1 MTSSKACYIW
11 SAFKN
16 FPNAREIFNIFP
28 KNSLRGCSPEI
39 NRQFSHLK
47 AIWITYTPWDLL
59 LSVGCSVLSFVRHD
73 FLTSLNLIDDYFTS
87 GKILGIFPEVASVLP
102 CRHKRFRILFKSCDA
117 TKKTKK
123 WAQRTSEWNKWIKI
137 FETLSMVWY
146 ILRFFLIDR
155 YIPKIE
161 SERLKVL
168 HYDLKSFD
176 QSETRTI
183 VQSKSQF
190 EWNLTSREALTVLSS
205 VVKHVGSG

>member
-16 FPNAREIFNIFP
+16 FQNAREIFNIFP

-47 AIWITYTPWDLL
+47 AIWITYTSWDLL

-73 FLTSLNLIDDYFTS
+73 FSTQSPAWLPWTWLTIISLPVKYLEFVRKLRLSYRADTRDFEFCS
-87 GKILGIFPEVASVLP
+87 RVAMQ
-102 CRHKRFRILFKSCDA
+102 R
-117 TKKTKK
+117 KKTKK
-123 WAQRTSEWNKWIKI
+123 WAQWTSEWNKWIKI
-137 FETLSMVWY
+137 FETLSMVRY
-146 ILRFFLIDR
+146 ILRFFLTDR

-161 SERLKVL
+161 SERLEVL

-176 QSETRTI
+176 
-183 VQSKSQF
+183 
-190 EWNLTSREALTVLSS
+190 
-205 VVKHVGSG
+205 